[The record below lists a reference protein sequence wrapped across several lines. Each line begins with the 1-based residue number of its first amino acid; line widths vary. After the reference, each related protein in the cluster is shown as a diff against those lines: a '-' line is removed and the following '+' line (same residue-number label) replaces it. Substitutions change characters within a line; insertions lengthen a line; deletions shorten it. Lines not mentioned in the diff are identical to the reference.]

1 MRDPA
6 IAGPVS
12 EPISIGG
19 ARKLETMSLGELLY
33 WVLIDRVKDHP
44 NASSGEDGG
53 DAAYSVQGSPHIEP

>member
-1 MRDPA
+1 
-6 IAGPVS
+6 
-12 EPISIGG
+12 
-19 ARKLETMSLGELLY
+19 MSLGELLY